1 MLFFTL
7 NGGDLHWMSAVGDI
21 RQSWLVVWIP

>member
-7 NGGDLHWMSAVGDI
+7 NGGDSIWRSVARDI
-21 RQSWLVVWIP
+21 RYSGLLA

>member
-7 NGGDLHWMSAVGDI
+7 NGGDLNWMPAEGDI
-21 RQSWLVVWIP
+21 RHSWLVVWIP

>member
-7 NGGDLHWMSAVGDI
+7 NGGDLNYIYVDGDI
-21 RQSWLVVWIP
+21 RHSWLVVWIP

>member
-7 NGGDLHWMSAVGDI
+7 NGGDLNWMSVDGDI
-21 RQSWLVVWIP
+21 RHSLLVV